1 MQLISVNCYVTS
13 RSPYVP
19 KPYVKCDVTSLI
31 IVTLRNV
38 HLMFHSPTSSQILAD
53 VRTLGVT
60 WGKWVGSRPGSGP
73 PHPLKIGP
81 PLQSRPPTLDE

>member
-53 VRTLGVT
+53 VRTLGV
-60 WGKWVGSRPGSGP
+60 
-73 PHPLKIGP
+73 
-81 PLQSRPPTLDE
+81 